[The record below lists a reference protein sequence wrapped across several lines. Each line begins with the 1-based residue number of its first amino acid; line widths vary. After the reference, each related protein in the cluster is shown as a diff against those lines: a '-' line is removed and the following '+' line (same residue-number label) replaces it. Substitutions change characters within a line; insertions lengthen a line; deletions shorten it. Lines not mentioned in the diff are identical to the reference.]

1 MMRRVIL
8 LSTVAMACLS
18 MPGIAAA
25 QDAAQAQAA
34 PQADQSAG
42 DIVVT
47 GTRIRRPDLQS
58 NSPLTSVGSDE
69 IRYQGATTAESV
81 LNRLPQFTADANEN
95 VSNGSDGTSNINLRD
110 LGSNRVLVLVNGQ
123 RMLPQQA
130 IDLNFVPSAL
140 IERVDVVTGGAS
152 AVYGSDALS
161 GVVNFVLRD
170 HLDGLRVDAQVG
182 LADHQNNNAYP
193 RSLVAAR
200 GYALAPDHVA
210 DGGKQ
215 DINFALGKNFA
226 GDRGNITIYGGYRH
240 FDPVLQSDR
249 DVSACGLNAADAAG
263 TALVCGGSS
272 NTPYGTFVPLAG
284 PNQGVTFSNAKDGSK
299 SWVPYDSSFAYNY
312 APTNYFQRS
321 DNRYTGGAFARFKV
335 ADAAELYG
343 SFMYMKDHTFSQA
356 APSALFLGTTF
367 NVPCNSPLA
376 SASQLS
382 ALCGTNAG
390 TSTLQ
395 PALIGFR
402 LAIAPRRD
410 DLRHEDYRYM
420 VGLRGSLGRGF
431 SYDLSFLQSHVKYD
445 ETYLNNVD
453 SVKAQ
458 RALDVVTV
466 NGTATCRSVVDKSDT
481 ACIPVNVF
489 QANGVTSAQGLYLF
503 SPSNTASRNRQT
515 VVAGTITGDLGT
527 FGIRSPWAANG
538 VSVVLGGE
546 HRRESLYFFADD
558 IAQQGGATNSD
569 GIIEV
574 NEGYGEMEVP
584 IVADRPFFHELTL
597 NGAARYSSYHNMQPS
612 TGFRSAFNVFTYKGE
627 LSWAPVSDL
636 RLRASYNRAIR
647 APNIGELF
655 GSQSIGNVAAQ
666 DPCSGASPAVSA
678 TVCALTGVSAGQYG
692 KIVACPADVCS
703 ALGGGNRALKPEK
716 ADTYTIGLVLT
727 PRALR
732 RFSLSVDY
740 FHIKVK
746 DYVGS
751 IDPSLAI
758 SQCVATSDPFFCGL
772 FKRDP
777 RSGALF
783 GTNGY
788 VVSTTLNTGFLK
800 TSGIDVTGDYTF
812 GVGKAGSINL
822 NLVGTWLADQTSEP
836 LPGLGSYDCK
846 GLYGYTCGQPSPEWR
861 HVLRATW
868 MLPASQA
875 ALSLSWR
882 HLGATRLS
890 SLSNNAFLSGTPS
903 VINSRIAAYNYL
915 DTVVTATIDKRLT
928 LRLGVNNLLDKDPPV
943 IAAGILSSF
952 GNGNTYPG
960 VYDPLGRTVFAG
972 ATVTF

>member
-420 VGLRGSLGRGF
+420 VG
-431 SYDLSFLQSHVKYD
+431 
-445 ETYLNNVD
+445 
-453 SVKAQ
+453 
-458 RALDVVTV
+458 
-466 NGTATCRSVVDKSDT
+466 
-481 ACIPVNVF
+481 
-489 QANGVTSAQGLYLF
+489 
-503 SPSNTASRNRQT
+503 
-515 VVAGTITGDLGT
+515 
-527 FGIRSPWAANG
+527 
-538 VSVVLGGE
+538 
-546 HRRESLYFFADD
+546 
-558 IAQQGGATNSD
+558 
-569 GIIEV
+569 
-574 NEGYGEMEVP
+574 
-584 IVADRPFFHELTL
+584 
-597 NGAARYSSYHNMQPS
+597 
-612 TGFRSAFNVFTYKGE
+612 
-627 LSWAPVSDL
+627 
-636 RLRASYNRAIR
+636 
-647 APNIGELF
+647 
-655 GSQSIGNVAAQ
+655 
-666 DPCSGASPAVSA
+666 
-678 TVCALTGVSAGQYG
+678 
-692 KIVACPADVCS
+692 
-703 ALGGGNRALKPEK
+703 
-716 ADTYTIGLVLT
+716 
-727 PRALR
+727 
-732 RFSLSVDY
+732 
-740 FHIKVK
+740 
-746 DYVGS
+746 
-751 IDPSLAI
+751 
-758 SQCVATSDPFFCGL
+758 
-772 FKRDP
+772 
-777 RSGALF
+777 
-783 GTNGY
+783 
-788 VVSTTLNTGFLK
+788 
-800 TSGIDVTGDYTF
+800 
-812 GVGKAGSINL
+812 
-822 NLVGTWLADQTSEP
+822 
-836 LPGLGSYDCK
+836 
-846 GLYGYTCGQPSPEWR
+846 
-861 HVLRATW
+861 
-868 MLPASQA
+868 
-875 ALSLSWR
+875 
-882 HLGATRLS
+882 
-890 SLSNNAFLSGTPS
+890 
-903 VINSRIAAYNYL
+903 
-915 DTVVTATIDKRLT
+915 
-928 LRLGVNNLLDKDPPV
+928 
-943 IAAGILSSF
+943 
-952 GNGNTYPG
+952 
-960 VYDPLGRTVFAG
+960 
-972 ATVTF
+972 